1 MGKKKR
7 KKQKINQDFKK
18 THTKIHTKDEKRE
31 AVVAGGTGSSR
42 KSTFIGIAVAAA
54 ALAVVGFILFGG
66 GPGGFDVVQAE
77 AGEVRLPVSA
87 VGDGQAHFYTYKGNG
102 RDVNFFVIRSSDGVI
117 RAAFD
122 ACDVCFSERKGYR
135 QVGDL
140 MVCNNCDQQ
149 FPSVKVNV
157 IKGGCNPAPL
167 DRRVEGDYLVLRAAD
182 IETGAFYF

>member
-18 THTKIHTKDEKRE
+18 THTKQEKRE
-31 AVVAGGTGSSR
+31 AVVSGGTSSGR
-42 KSTFIGIAVAAA
+42 KSTFIGIAVAIA

-66 GPGGFDVVQAE
+66 GPGGFYVVQAE
-77 AGEVRLPVSA
+77 AGEVRLPVSV
-87 VGDGQAHFYTYKGNG
+87 VGDGQAHFYTYKGNE
-102 RDVNFFVIRSSDGVI
+102 RDVNFFVLRSSDGVI

-122 ACDVCFSERKGYR
+122 ACDVCFREKKGYR

-140 MVCNNCDQQ
+140 MICNNCGQQ
-149 FPSVKVNV
+149 FPSVKINV
-157 IKGGCNPAPL
+157 LRGGCNPAPL
-167 DRRVEGDYLVLRAAD
+167 ERQVEGDYLVLRAAD

>member
-7 KKQKINQDFKK
+7 KKQKFSQDFKK
-18 THTKIHTKDEKRE
+18 AHTKEEKRE
-31 AVVAGGTGSSR
+31 AVVSGGTSSGR
-42 KSTFIGIAVAAA
+42 KSTFVGIAVAVA

-66 GPGGFDVVQAE
+66 GTGGFDVVQAE

-87 VGDGQAHFYTYKGNG
+87 VGDGQAHFYTYKGAKRN
-102 RDVNFFVIRSSDGVI
+102 VNFFVLRSSDGVI

-122 ACDVCFSERKGYR
+122 ACDVCYRERKGYR
-135 QVGDL
+135 QMGDL
-140 MVCNNCDQQ
+140 MVCNNCGQQ

-157 IKGGCNPAPL
+157 LRGGCNPAPL
-167 DRRVEGDYLVLRAAD
+167 DRQVVGDYLVLRAAD